1 MYVAEVKVAIRQLT
15 ALYFSVANVTYTKQS
30 FTAKPTKPLVTLT
43 SGTVSRPRNPPV
55 KIIDG
60 RPVSFYPATM
70 PIQIDLFTHGRKKV
84 LKRGQTPIME
94 NTAEDDMLSFADFLN
109 SDFVIQWCHERDLSI
124 IVPNTVEDLT
134 GLINDTNYEYRA
146 MMEVQIGFTMTAIGY
161 TGVMSPESIKH
172 SGVTVDPETGEQT
185 PYEYTGGD
193 IQGEDVTAMEPVAA
207 QTPSGGGNAELAE
220 QEGGYFTNVEIN
232 NSPVKKE
239 EQPHER

>member
-1 MYVAEVKVAIRQLT
+1 MNVAEVKEAIRQLT
-15 ALYFSVANVTYTKQS
+15 ALYFSGAKVTYTKQS

-43 SGTVSRPRNPPV
+43 AGTVSRPRNPPV

-70 PIQIDLFTHGRKKV
+70 PIQIDLFTHGRKRPAKP
-84 LKRGQTPIME
+84 GQTPIME
-94 NTAEDDMLSFADFLN
+94 NTAEDDMLAFSDFLN

-146 MMEVQIGFTMTAIGY
+146 MMEVQVGFTMTAIGY

-193 IQGEDVTAMEPVAA
+193 IQGEDVTAMEPVAI

-232 NSPVKKE
+232 DSPVKKE
-239 EQPHER
+239 E

>member
-1 MYVAEVKVAIRQLT
+1 MNVAEVKEAIRQLT
-15 ALYFSVANVTYTKQS
+15 ELYFSGAKVTYTKQS

-84 LKRGQTPIME
+84 LKPGQTPIME
-94 NTAEDDMLSFADFLN
+94 NTAEDDMLAFADFLN
-109 SDFVIQWCHERDLSI
+109 SDFAVQWCHERDLSI
-124 IVPNTVEDLT
+124 VISNTVEDLT
-134 GLINDTNYEYRA
+134 DLINDTNYEYRA
-146 MMEVQIGFTMTAIGY
+146 MIEVQVGFTMTAIGY
-161 TGVMSPESIKH
+161 TGVMAPESVKH
-172 SGVTVDPETGEQT
+172 SGVTVDPDTGEQK
-185 PYEYTGGD
+185 PYEYSGGD
-193 IQGEDVTAMEPVAA
+193 IQGEDVTSMEPVAA

-232 NSPVKKE
+232 DSPVKKE
-239 EQPHER
+239 E

>member
-1 MYVAEVKVAIRQLT
+1 
-15 ALYFSVANVTYTKQS
+15 
-30 FTAKPTKPLVTLT
+30 
-43 SGTVSRPRNPPV
+43 
-55 KIIDG
+55 
-60 RPVSFYPATM
+60 M

>member
-1 MYVAEVKVAIRQLT
+1 MI
-15 ALYFSVANVTYTKQS
+15 
-30 FTAKPTKPLVTLT
+30 P
-43 SGTVSRPRNPPV
+43 
-55 KIIDG
+55 
-60 RPVSFYPATM
+60 
-70 PIQIDLFTHGRKKV
+70 
-84 LKRGQTPIME
+84 
-94 NTAEDDMLSFADFLN
+94 
-109 SDFVIQWCHERDLSI
+109 WCHERDLSI

>member
-1 MYVAEVKVAIRQLT
+1 MNVAEVKEAIRQLT
-15 ALYFSVANVTYTKQS
+15 ELYFSGAKVTYTKQS

-84 LKRGQTPIME
+84 LKPGQTPIME
-94 NTAEDDMLSFADFLN
+94 NTAEDDMLAFADFLN
-109 SDFVIQWCHERDLSI
+109 SDFAVQWCHERDLSI
-124 IVPNTVEDLT
+124 VISNTVEDLT
-134 GLINDTNYEYRA
+134 DLINDTNYEYRA
-146 MMEVQIGFTMTAIGY
+146 MIEVQVGFTMTAIGY

-207 QTPSGGGNAELAE
+207 QTPSGGNAELAE